1 MILAIDIGNTHIVI
15 GAIQKQTIVFKARI
29 STATKRTSDE
39 LAFFIGGILKN
50 HHVNLQNMEGG
61 IVSSVVPELKAV
73 MQHAMEQ
80 LIGKPILV
88 VGSGLRTGLNIRTDD
103 PAQLGSDLVLAAV
116 AAVSKYPK
124 PIIIYDLGTATTLSV
139 IDPQG
144 SYIGGMI
151 IPGMRLSIDA
161 LSAQAAQLPYVPLEK
176 PQQFVGSNTVNCM
189 QSGVIYGHAAMV
201 DGLSDR
207 VEEFLGMPAT
217 VVATGGLVPL
227 IAPYCK
233 RKFICDEHLLLD
245 GLRILYEKN
254 HAR

>member
-1 MILAIDIGNTHIVI
+1 MILAIDIGNTNIVI
-15 GAIQKQTIVFKARI
+15 GAIQKQKIMFTARI
-29 STATKRTSDE
+29 STNSKRTSDE
-39 LAFFIGGILKN
+39 FAFIIGGILEN
-50 HHVNLQNMEGG
+50 HQINPRDMEGG

-73 MQHAMEQ
+73 MQHTMEQ
-80 LIGKPILV
+80 LTGKPILV

-116 AAVSKYPK
+116 AAVAKYPK
-124 PIIIYDLGTATTLSV
+124 PIIVYDFGTATTLSV

-144 SYIGGMI
+144 NYIGGMI

-161 LSAQAAQLPYVPLEK
+161 LSAQAAQLPYVHLEK

-189 QSGVIYGHAAMV
+189 QSGVVYGNAAMI

-207 VEEFLGMPAT
+207 VEESLGMPAT
-217 VVATGGLVPL
+217 VVATGGLVHL
-227 IAPYCK
+227 VAPYCK
-233 RKFICDEHLLLD
+233 RKLICDDHLLLD

-254 HAR
+254 HSK

>member
-1 MILAIDIGNTHIVI
+1 MILAIDIGNTNIVI
-15 GAIQKQTIVFKARI
+15 GAIQKQKIIFTARI
-29 STATKRTSDE
+29 STNSKRTSDE
-39 LAFFIGGILKN
+39 FAFIIGGILEN
-50 HHVNLQNMEGG
+50 HQINPRDMEGG

-73 MQHAMEQ
+73 MQHTMEQ
-80 LIGKPILV
+80 LTGKPILV

-116 AAVSKYPK
+116 AAVAKYPK
-124 PIIIYDLGTATTLSV
+124 PIIVYDFGTATTLSV

-144 SYIGGMI
+144 NYIGGMI

-161 LSAQAAQLPYVPLEK
+161 LSAQAAQLPYVHLEK

-189 QSGVIYGHAAMV
+189 QSGVVYGNAAMI
-201 DGLSDR
+201 DGLSAR

-217 VVATGGLVPL
+217 VVATGGLVHL
-227 IAPYCK
+227 VAPYCK
-233 RKFICDEHLLLD
+233 RKLICDDHLLLD

-254 HAR
+254 HSK

>member
-1 MILAIDIGNTHIVI
+1 MILAIDIGNTNIVI
-15 GAIQKQTIVFKARI
+15 GAIQKQKIIFTARI
-29 STATKRTSDE
+29 STNSKRTSDE
-39 LAFFIGGILKN
+39 FAFIIGGILEN
-50 HHVNLQNMEGG
+50 HQINPRDMEGG

-73 MQHAMEQ
+73 MQHTMEQ
-80 LIGKPILV
+80 LTGKPILV

-116 AAVSKYPK
+116 AAVAKYPK
-124 PIIIYDLGTATTLSV
+124 PIIVYDFGTATTLSV

-144 SYIGGMI
+144 NYIGGMI

-161 LSAQAAQLPYVPLEK
+161 LSAQAAQLPYVHLEK

-189 QSGVIYGHAAMV
+189 QSGVVYGNAAMI

-207 VEEFLGMPAT
+207 VEESLGMPAT
-217 VVATGGLVPL
+217 VVATGGLVHL
-227 IAPYCK
+227 VAPYCK
-233 RKFICDEHLLLD
+233 RKLICDDHLLLD

-254 HAR
+254 HSK